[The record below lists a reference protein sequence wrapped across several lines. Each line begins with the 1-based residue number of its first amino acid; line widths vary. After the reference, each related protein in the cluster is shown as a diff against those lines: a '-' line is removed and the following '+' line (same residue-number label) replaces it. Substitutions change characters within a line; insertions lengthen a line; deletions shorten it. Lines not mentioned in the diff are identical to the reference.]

1 MQGFAVPLTF
11 FIHKSILK
19 MVNIILGFAI
29 AAASLTACNNNNATD
44 TKQAE
49 VKIDTPAVS
58 VIQKAPDTT
67 ITPASIPFPAKDII
81 AGYLQLKNAL
91 AKDNGKDA
99 ATAGN
104 AIVAT
109 LATVDI
115 KSLSAEQMKSYMDIA
130 DDLKEHAE
138 HIGANAGK
146 IEHQREHFV
155 MLSKDIADLIKT
167 FGNGGQTLY
176 KDYYLMANYGKGA
189 VWISELKEIKNP
201 YQGSKMLT
209 CGSVKETI
217 K

>member
-1 MQGFAVPLTF
+1 MT
-11 FIHKSILK
+11 
-19 MVNIILGFAI
+19 NIILSVAI
-29 AAASLTACNNNNATD
+29 AAASLTSCNNNNAAD
-44 TKQAE
+44 TKQTE
-49 VKIDTPAVS
+49 VKNDTPVTSAV
-58 VIQKAPDTT
+58 QKVADTT
-67 ITPASIPFPAKDII
+67 VTPTTAAFPVKEIL

-91 AKDNGKDA
+91 TKDNGKEA

-109 LATVDI
+109 LATVDM
-115 KSLSAEQMKSYMDIA
+115 KSISAEKMKSYMDIA

-155 MLSKDIADLIKT
+155 MLSKDIADLVKT

-176 KDYYLMANYGKGA
+176 KDFCPMANDGKGA
-189 VWISELKEIKNP
+189 VWISEMKEIKNP
-201 YQGSKMLT
+201 YFGKAMAT

-217 K
+217 Q

>member
-1 MQGFAVPLTF
+1 MT
-11 FIHKSILK
+11 
-19 MVNIILGFAI
+19 NIILGIAI
-29 AAASLTACNNNNATD
+29 AAASLTACNNNNAAD
-44 TKQAE
+44 TKTTE
-49 VKIDTPAVS
+49 VTKDTPAV
-58 VIQKAPDTT
+58 VAEQKAPDTT
-67 ITPASIPFPAKDII
+67 ITPVTATFPVKEII

-109 LATVDI
+109 LATVDM
-115 KSLSAEQMKSYMDIA
+115 KSLSATQMKSYMDIA

-155 MLSKDIADLIKT
+155 MLSKDVADLIKT
-167 FGNGGQTLY
+167 FGNGGPTLY
-176 KDYYLMANYGKGA
+176 KDFCPMANNGKGA
-189 VWISELKEIKNP
+189 IWISELKEIKNP
-201 YQGSKMLT
+201 YYGKSMST
-209 CGSVKETI
+209 CGSVKETL

>member
-1 MQGFAVPLTF
+1 MT
-11 FIHKSILK
+11 
-19 MVNIILGFAI
+19 NIILGFAI
-29 AAASLTACNNNNATD
+29 AAASLTSCNNNNAAD
-44 TKQAE
+44 TKQTE
-49 VKIDTPAVS
+49 VKIEATTPVAEQKATDTTVTPATV
-58 VIQKAPDTT
+58 
-67 ITPASIPFPAKDII
+67 PFPAKEII

-109 LATVDI
+109 LATVDM
-115 KSLSAEQMKSYMDIA
+115 KTLPAAQMKSYMDIA

-138 HIGANAGK
+138 HIGANGGK

-176 KDYYLMANYGKGA
+176 KDFCPMANDGKGA
-189 VWISELKEIKNP
+189 TWISEIKDIKNP
-201 YQGSKMLT
+201 YLGKAMPT

-217 K
+217 Q

>member
-1 MQGFAVPLTF
+1 M
-11 FIHKSILK
+11 K
-19 MVNIILGFAI
+19 NIFLGLAI
-29 AAASLTACNNNNATD
+29 ATTTLAACNSNNDKTNNAKQNEVQNDTSTAAKQTD
-44 TKQAE
+44 TAVKQTAT
-49 VKIDTPAVS
+49 V
-58 VIQKAPDTT
+58 
-67 ITPASIPFPAKDII
+67 FPAKEII
-81 AGYLQLKNAL
+81 AGYLQMKNAL

-109 LATVDI
+109 LATVDM
-115 KSLSAEQMKSYMDIA
+115 KSLSAEQMKSYMDLA

-155 MLSKDIADLIKT
+155 MLSKDVADLIKA

-176 KDYYLMANYGKGA
+176 KDFCPMANDGKGA
-189 VWISELKEIKNP
+189 IWISEVKEIKNP
-201 YQGSKMLT
+201 YQGSKMLD

>member
-1 MQGFAVPLTF
+1 MT
-11 FIHKSILK
+11 
-19 MVNIILGFAI
+19 NIILGFVISAI
-29 AAASLTACNNNNATD
+29 SLTACNNNSAAD
-44 TKQAE
+44 TKQTE
-49 VKIDTPAVS
+49 VKKDTPVISAV
-58 VIQKAPDTT
+58 QKTTDTT
-67 ITPASIPFPAKDII
+67 VTPTTVDFPTKEII

-99 ATAGN
+99 AAAGN
-104 AIVAT
+104 EIVAT
-109 LATVDI
+109 LASVDM
-115 KSLSAEQMKSYMDIA
+115 KSLSKEQMKSYMDIA

-138 HIGANAGK
+138 HIGANAAK

-155 MLSKDIADLIKT
+155 MLSKDVADLIKT

-176 KDYYLMANYGKGA
+176 KDYCPMANDGKGA
-189 VWISELKEIKNP
+189 TWISELKEIKNP

>member
-1 MQGFAVPLTF
+1 MT
-11 FIHKSILK
+11 
-19 MVNIILGFAI
+19 NIILGFAI
-29 AAASLTACNNNNATD
+29 AAASLTACNNSNTAD
-44 TKQAE
+44 TKTSE
-49 VKIDTPAVS
+49 VKNDTPAIVAA
-58 VIQKAPDTT
+58 QKTSDTT
-67 ITPASIPFPAKDII
+67 ITPTTAAFPVKEII

-99 ATAGN
+99 AVAGN

-109 LATVDI
+109 LATVDM
-115 KSLSAEQMKSYMDIA
+115 KSISAEQMKSYMDIA

-155 MLSKDIADLIKT
+155 MLSKDVADLIKT

-176 KDYYLMANYGKGA
+176 KDYCPMANDGKGA
-189 VWISELKEIKNP
+189 TWISELKEIKNP

-209 CGSVKETI
+209 CGSVKETL

>member
-1 MQGFAVPLTF
+1 
-11 FIHKSILK
+11 
-19 MVNIILGFAI
+19 
-29 AAASLTACNNNNATD
+29 
-44 TKQAE
+44 
-49 VKIDTPAVS
+49 
-58 VIQKAPDTT
+58 
-67 ITPASIPFPAKDII
+67 
-81 AGYLQLKNAL
+81 LQLKNAL

-99 ATAGN
+99 AVAGN

-109 LATVDI
+109 LATVDM
-115 KSLSAEQMKSYMDIA
+115 KSISAEQMKSYMDIA

-155 MLSKDIADLIKT
+155 MLSKDVADLIKT

-176 KDYYLMANYGKGA
+176 KDYCPMANDGKGA
-189 VWISELKEIKNP
+189 TWISELKEIKNP

-209 CGSVKETI
+209 CGSVKETL